1 MSITLILGVLIGAVL
16 GLTGAG
22 GAILSVP
29 ALVFSLGWSMQQA
42 APVALVAVAI
52 GAGIGAAEALRHG
65 LVRYK
70 AALLMATVGALLTPL
85 GIRLAQVMSQT
96 WLMVLFAL
104 VMLLSA
110 ARQVLQKSGNADETL
125 APRKAG
131 WVNPE
136 TGRFHWN
143 WPTALLLSV
152 IGAITGFLAGLLGV
166 GGAFVM
172 VPLLQRFTNV
182 SMHGVVATALMV
194 TALVSAGGVVSAL
207 QHGAVLPAD
216 VTPAF
221 AAAIAIGMV
230 GGRMLSRRVSGRQVQ
245 LGFAAILVAVAA
257 IMLAKALA

>member
-1 MSITLILGVLIGAVL
+1 MTLTLILGLLIGTML

-29 ALVFSLGWSMQQA
+29 ALVFSQGWAMQQA

-52 GAGIGAAEALRHG
+52 GAGIGAIEGLRQG

-70 AALLMATVGALLTPL
+70 AALLMAGFGMLLTPL
-85 GIRLAQVMSQT
+85 GIRLAQALPQT
-96 WLMVLFAL
+96 WLLVLFAG

-110 ARQVLQKSGNADETL
+110 ARQLHKKSMDSDESI

-131 WVNPE
+131 WVNPD

-143 WPTALLLSV
+143 WPTALLLGS
-152 IGAITGFLAGLLGV
+152 IGALTGFLAGLLGV

-172 VPLLQRFTNV
+172 VPLLQRFTNI

-194 TALVSAGGVVSAL
+194 TALVSTGGVASAL
-207 QHGAVLPAD
+207 QHGAVLPVDITA
-216 VTPAF
+216 AF
-221 AAAIAIGMV
+221 AGAIAAGMIV
-230 GGRMLSRRVSGRQVQ
+230 GRVLSRRVSGRQVQ
-245 LGFAAILVAVAA
+245 IGFAGILIVVATS
-257 IMLAKALA
+257 LLFKALG

>member
-1 MSITLILGVLIGAVL
+1 MTVTLILGVVIGTIL

-29 ALVFSLGWSMQQA
+29 ALVFSQGWSMQQA

-52 GAGIGAAEALRHG
+52 GAAIGAIEGLRQG

-70 AALLMATVGALLTPL
+70 AALLMAAAGALLTPL
-85 GIRLAQVMSQT
+85 GLRLAQALPQK
-96 WLMVLFAL
+96 WLLLLFAG

-110 ARQVLQKSGNADETL
+110 VRQLQKKSSESDDAI

-131 WVNPE
+131 WVNPD

-143 WPTALLLSV
+143 WPTALLLSA
-152 IGAITGFLAGLLGV
+152 IGALTGFLAGLLGV

-172 VPLLQRFTNV
+172 VPLLQRFTNI

-194 TALVSAGGVVSAL
+194 TALISVGGVVSAL
-207 QHGAVLPAD
+207 QHGAALPLETTAAFTGAL
-216 VTPAF
+216 VT
-221 AAAIAIGMV
+221 GMF
-230 GGRMLSRRVSGRQVQ
+230 GGRILARKISAHQVQ
-245 LGFAAILVAVAA
+245 IGFAAILVAVATS
-257 IMLAKALA
+257 MLNKALA

>member
-1 MSITLILGVLIGAVL
+1 MVTTVILGILIGAVL

-52 GAGIGAAEALRHG
+52 GAGIGAAEGLRHG

-70 AALLMATVGALLTPL
+70 AALLMAAVGTLLTPL
-85 GIRLAQVMSQT
+85 GIRLAQVLPQT
-96 WLMVLFAL
+96 WLMVLFAM

-110 ARQVLQKSGNADETL
+110 ARQILHNNAYGDE
-125 APRKAG
+125 AMAQRRAG

-143 WPTALLLSV
+143 WPTAILLSL

-172 VPLLQRFTNV
+172 VPLLHRFTNV

-194 TALVSAGGVVSAL
+194 TALVSSSAVASAL
-207 QHGAVLPAD
+207 LHGAVLPPA
-216 VTPAF
+216 VTF
-221 AAAIAIGMV
+221 SFMAAIVIGMI
-230 GGRMLSRRVSGRQVQ
+230 GARLLSRRVSGRQVQ
-245 LGFAAILVAVAA
+245 LGFAAILVMVAGS
-257 IMLAKALA
+257 LLVKALA

>member
-1 MSITLILGVLIGAVL
+1 MTLTLILGIGIGTVL

-29 ALVFSLGWSMQQA
+29 ALVFSQGWTMQQA

-52 GAGIGAAEALRHG
+52 GAGIGAIEGLRQG

-70 AALLMATVGALLTPL
+70 AAFLMAAVGTLLTPL
-85 GIRLAQVMSQT
+85 GIRLAQALPQR
-96 WLMVLFAL
+96 WLLVLFAA

-110 ARQVLQKSGNADETL
+110 ARQLHKKSSCPDESI

-131 WVNPE
+131 WINPE

-143 WPTALLLSV
+143 LPTTLLLGA
-152 IGAITGFLAGLLGV
+152 IGAMTGFLAGLLGV

-172 VPLLQRFTNV
+172 VPLLQRFTNI

-207 QHGAVLPAD
+207 GHGAVLPHDITA
-216 VTPAF
+216 AF
-221 AAAIAIGMV
+221 AGAIV
-230 GGRMLSRRVSGRQVQ
+230 GGMIGGRILSRRVSARQVQ
-245 LGFAAILVAVAA
+245 IGFAAILILVAVS
-257 IMLAKALA
+257 ILLKAMD

>member
-1 MSITLILGVLIGAVL
+1 MTLTLILGILIGIVL

-52 GAGIGAAEALRHG
+52 GAGIGAVEGLRRG

-70 AALLMATVGALLTPL
+70 AALLMAGAGMLLTPL
-85 GIRLAQVMSQT
+85 GLRLAQVLPQS

-104 VMLLSA
+104 VMLISA
-110 ARQVLQKSGNADETL
+110 ARQVFGRHAHADEML

-131 WVNPE
+131 WVNPQ

-143 WPTALLLSV
+143 WPTGFLLAS
-152 IGAITGFLAGLLGV
+152 IGAVTGFLAGLLGV

-172 VPLLQRFTNV
+172 VPLLQRFTNI
-182 SMHGVVATALMV
+182 SMHGLVATALMV
-194 TALVSAGGVVSAL
+194 TALVSTGAVASAL
-207 QHGAVLPAD
+207 LHGAALPPGITA
-216 VTPAF
+216 VF
-221 AAAIAIGMV
+221 AIAIAIGML
-230 GGRMLSRRVSGRQVQ
+230 GGRLLSHRVSGRQVQ
-245 LGFAAILVAVAA
+245 LGFAAILVAVAGSLLFKSL
-257 IMLAKALA
+257 I

>member
-1 MSITLILGVLIGAVL
+1 MTLTLILGIFIGAVL

-29 ALVFSLGWSMQQA
+29 ALVFSLGWTMQQA

-52 GAGIGAAEALRHG
+52 GAGIGAIEGLRQG

-70 AALLMATVGALLTPL
+70 AALLMAAVGTLLTPL
-85 GIRLAQVMSQT
+85 GLRLAQVLPQT
-96 WLMVLFAL
+96 WLLVLFAM

-110 ARQVLQKSGNADETL
+110 ARQLQMKSMESDDAI

-131 WVNPE
+131 WINPE

-143 WPTALLLSV
+143 WPTASLLGS
-152 IGAITGFLAGLLGV
+152 IGALTGFLAGLLGV

-172 VPLLQRFTNV
+172 VPLLQRFTNI

-194 TALVSAGGVVSAL
+194 TALVSAGGVVSGL
-207 QHGAVLPAD
+207 RHGAVLPVGITA
-216 VTPAF
+216 AF
-221 AAAIAIGMV
+221 AAAIATGMI
-230 GGRMLSRRVSGRQVQ
+230 GGRLLSRHVSARQVQ
-245 LGFAAILVAVAA
+245 IGFATILIMVAA
-257 IMLAKALA
+257 SLLIKALG